1 MPYTPVWKRSPNK
14 FSRYEDRSFTLPA
27 NAHGLVKHGVETV
40 AVFNDKN
47 GKQQE
52 MQAYVKWNV

>member
-1 MPYTPVWKRSPNK
+1 MIYVPVWKRSPNK
-14 FSRYEDRSFTLPA
+14 FIRYEDRAFTLPA
-27 NAHGLVKHGVETV
+27 NAYGEIKSGVETV

-52 MQAYVKWNV
+52 MQAYVKWN